1 MSESRCEHSATYRR
15 LQANQQIT
23 DVVSLKLRFATEF
36 SFAHNTVV
44 LKSAGR
50 GSVCALSHFTPV
62 YTTVLTS
69 WWVSEDMSL
78 PTTRQPA
85 LNMPTW
91 RCWQS
96 WKYITFSL
104 RPTIQLHSALTIYT
118 IVWLTDI
125 FDFVHRLI
133 FLPNNG
139 VSEANPASLYQA
151 RKEPDLADPLDTA
164 TLSHWEHLCFRYSAK
179 QEDYVGQYNNVNTNK
194 TTWSFLDSPESQ
206 SIKNCPTVV
215 EPCSWKNVPG
225 SYPQPLESTLTFLQV
240 RLNVTLSP
248 RVFRTANNHIARV
261 LRAPST
267 YMTYNLINL
276 TIFRCKQRY

>member
-1 MSESRCEHSATYRR
+1 MHTLHAVFNEQWNIKVEGKEASLENRIHDISQLSSKFKLHACTKCVYVTCFRAPCPYTCLGSFMSESRCEHSATYRR

-139 VSEANPASLYQA
+139 VSEANPASL
-151 RKEPDLADPLDTA
+151 
-164 TLSHWEHLCFRYSAK
+164 FK
-179 QEDYVGQYNNVNTNK
+179 QGK
-194 TTWSFLDSPESQ
+194 
-206 SIKNCPTVV
+206 
-215 EPCSWKNVPG
+215 
-225 SYPQPLESTLTFLQV
+225 
-240 RLNVTLSP
+240 
-248 RVFRTANNHIARV
+248 
-261 LRAPST
+261 
-267 YMTYNLINL
+267 NLIWR
-276 TIFRCKQRY
+276 TP